1 MEVAHLSILTA
12 PFKTNLC
19 MINNHFL
26 SEKNVQGAAQNLLT
40 GSPSEQGLQHSTGNE
55 VKRQNSIFW
64 RSQVILSLFRACE
77 KKKGDTSLN

>member
-26 SEKNVQGAAQNLLT
+26 SEKKCPRGCPEQALR
-40 GSPSEQGLQHSTGNE
+40 PSRVTDTQRAMKSKGKTQFSEGLM
-55 VKRQNSIFW
+55 
-64 RSQVILSLFRACE
+64 
-77 KKKGDTSLN
+77 